1 MECRKRQRTY
11 CRHSGR
17 CVQKWN
23 FLIEKFCKMKRS
35 RLRKSPLMEVL
46 KQGDADLA
54 VPGAEHPHGAL
65 LQVALEQTGI
75 RPAMRRTLHGVFHGA
90 SGNPALNGSRKP
102 CASSRQWARIR
113 FEVFE

>member
-1 MECRKRQRTY
+1 
-11 CRHSGR
+11 
-17 CVQKWN
+17 
-23 FLIEKFCKMKRS
+23 
-35 RLRKSPLMEVL
+35 MEVL